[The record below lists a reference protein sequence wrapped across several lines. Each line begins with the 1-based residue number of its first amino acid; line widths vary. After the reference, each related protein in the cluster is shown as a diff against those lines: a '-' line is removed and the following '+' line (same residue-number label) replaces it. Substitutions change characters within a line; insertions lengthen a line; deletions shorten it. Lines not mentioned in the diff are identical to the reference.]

1 MLNWLRRSP
10 SDEFLA
16 SLKKFADSELAR
28 SKLPEYRMELEAYAR
43 SSFESEE
50 RSNMLQFIST
60 SLQDTAWRPTF
71 NCLNLLDV
79 LFTKGSKSIITE
91 CHSGQYFDVLQR
103 LLILHSYA
111 HEDARVRD
119 LVRDLSKSVRNKCKD
134 KFAEIEDTATRDS
147 LHEVSQSAEIPVK
160 VQQEIK
166 RLKRPQL
173 HTGIHYI
180 GHQEET
186 SDEEDQGTPPKVS
199 PAPAVTAV
207 TAVTSNNLIDLL

>member
-28 SKLPEYRMELEAYAR
+28 SKLPEYRMELEGFAR
-43 SSFESEE
+43 SSFDAED
-50 RSNMLQFIST
+50 RSKMLQFIGA

-71 NCLNLLDV
+71 NCLNLLEV
-79 LFTKGSKSIITE
+79 LFAKGSKSIITE

-103 LLILHSYA
+103 LLILHSYS

-134 KFAEIEDTATRDS
+134 RFAELEDDS
-147 LHEVSQSAEIPVK
+147 IRPSTMEASQSAAIPSK

-186 SDEEDQGTPPKVS
+186 SEEEDQGTPPRTVA
-199 PAPAVTAV
+199 APV
-207 TAVTSNNLIDLL
+207 VTSNLIDLL